1 MREIKKKK
9 EGRGYRDHAN
19 TIVNTGNINGLESGA
34 GTVCGGIITGRTR
47 PARYDVK
54 GPHH

>member
-19 TIVNTGNINGLESGA
+19 TIVNTGNINSLESGA
-34 GTVCGGIITGRTR
+34 GTVCGGIITSRTR
-47 PARYDVK
+47 PAR
-54 GPHH
+54 